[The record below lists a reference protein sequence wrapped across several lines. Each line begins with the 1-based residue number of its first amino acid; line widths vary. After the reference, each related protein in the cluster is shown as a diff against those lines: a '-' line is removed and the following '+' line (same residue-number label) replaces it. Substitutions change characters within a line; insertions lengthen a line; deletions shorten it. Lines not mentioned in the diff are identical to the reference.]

1 MINITNKIKQ
11 DKNRQYRKNHLN
23 VIHHNNDL
31 NRSCELNIYLS
42 LYYHDQY
49 INCWNLVSE
58 IENYLSSIVI
68 TCAGR

>member
-1 MINITNKIKQ
+1 MSTENYQKIIKKAYKAKLMINITNKIKQ

-49 INCWNLVSE
+49 INC
-58 IENYLSSIVI
+58 
-68 TCAGR
+68 